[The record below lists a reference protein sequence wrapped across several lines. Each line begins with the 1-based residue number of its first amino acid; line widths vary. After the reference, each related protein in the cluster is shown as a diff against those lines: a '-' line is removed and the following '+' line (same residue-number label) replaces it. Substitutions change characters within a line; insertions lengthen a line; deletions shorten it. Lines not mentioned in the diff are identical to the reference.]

1 MLIQEFHEDKEMSGN
16 LLNQYAHAIIFFMSI
31 TEEDSFF
38 TENIVNINKKIYII
52 LFCALIVPVS
62 FVALTSAGVWYVPTP
77 YAAMIFIYTFGMA
90 LACFILNKTGKRTLQ
105 NVSMY
110 LGLLAIS
117 GFVFLLGMKGVIV
130 LTISWAFAPFISCL
144 YYNRPLTRIT
154 TIINFVLTIV
164 AYWLRSSA
172 VTLVLS
178 GVKSRE
184 RWFIENVPG
193 VIVEFIFVFLVTDVL
208 SKRTYETFRRLM
220 STNADKDGAY
230 KRLNE
235 KTLEQF
241 NTNKELQEKNEYI
254 EKLNQELNSRN
265 EGLYENQYK
274 ILEFVVGSFGAF
286 DLFGVTH
293 NYHTG
298 KYVEEICK
306 QLRKDGHYT
315 EELTDKKIQEYMLA
329 ALLHDVG
336 KIRIPQRIVNKVGKY
351 TKEEYE
357 IMKTHPMEGRKLLEG
372 MPVIDDGGFNVTAK
386 EMALYHHERWD
397 GSGYPYGVAGDTI
410 PLCARI
416 LGAADV
422 LDALISP
429 RLYKEPVSIDEAVK
443 FFEEEKGKSFEPCI
457 AEAVVSLKNEIIK
470 TDRDFKTFEGAKFD
484 DELARWKKYYPEMKN
499 FGKVGK

>member
-1 MLIQEFHEDKEMSGN
+1 MSV
-16 LLNQYAHAIIFFMSI
+16 
-31 TEEDSFF
+31 TDDSFF
-38 TENIVNINKKIYII
+38 TENIVNINKRIYII
-52 LFCALIVPVS
+52 LFWTLIVPVS
-62 FVALTSAGVWYVPTP
+62 FVALTQVGVWYVPTP
-77 YAAMIFIYTFGMA
+77 YAAMIFIYSLAMA
-90 LACFILNKTGKRTLQ
+90 FICMVLNKTGNKNLQ
-105 NVSMY
+105 SVTMY
-110 LGLLAIS
+110 LGLIGIS

-144 YYNRPLTRIT
+144 YYNRRLTRIT

-178 GVKSRE
+178 GVKTAS

-193 VIVEFIFVFLVTDVL
+193 VIVEFIFVFLVTDFL
-208 SKRTYETFRRLM
+208 SKRTYQTFRRLM
-220 STNADKDGAY
+220 SINADKDGAY

-254 EKLNQELNSRN
+254 EKLDEELNTRN
-265 EGLYENQYK
+265 KGLSENQHK
-274 ILEFVVGSFGAF
+274 IVEFVVSSFGSF

-298 KYVEEICK
+298 KYVQEISK
-306 QLRKDGHYT
+306 KLRENGYYAD
-315 EELTDKKIQEYMLA
+315 ELTDEKIETYMLT
-329 ALLHDVG
+329 ALLHDAG
-336 KIRIPQRIVNKVGKY
+336 KIRIPQNIVNKFGKY

-357 IMKTHPMEGRKLLEG
+357 IMKTHPMEGRKILEE
-372 MPVIDDGGFNVTAK
+372 MPIIDDGSFNIIAK

-397 GSGYPYGVAGDTI
+397 GSGYPYGVSGEAI

-429 RLYKEPVSIDEAVK
+429 RLYKEPMSIDEAMK
-443 FFEEEKGKSFEPCI
+443 FFAEEKGKSFEPCI
-457 AEAVVSLKNEIIK
+457 ADAVIALKNEIIII
-470 TDRDFKTFEGAKFD
+470 DRDFKTFEGAKFD
-484 DELARWKKYYPEMKN
+484 DELARWKKYHPELKD
-499 FGKVGK
+499 FGKAGK

>member
-1 MLIQEFHEDKEMSGN
+1 MSV
-16 LLNQYAHAIIFFMSI
+16 
-31 TEEDSFF
+31 TDDSFF
-38 TENIVNINKKIYII
+38 TENIVNINKRIYII
-52 LFCALIVPVS
+52 LFWTLIVPVS
-62 FVALTSAGVWYVPTP
+62 FVALTQVGVWYVPTP
-77 YAAMIFIYTFGMA
+77 YAAMIFIYSLAMA
-90 LACFILNKTGKRTLQ
+90 FICMVLNKTGNKNLQ
-105 NVSMY
+105 SVTMY
-110 LGLLAIS
+110 LGLIGIS

-144 YYNRPLTRIT
+144 YYNRRLTRIT

-178 GVKSRE
+178 GVKTAS

-193 VIVEFIFVFLVTDVL
+193 VIVEFIFVFLVTDFL
-208 SKRTYETFRRLM
+208 SKRTYQTFRRLM
-220 STNADKDGAY
+220 SINADKDGAY

-254 EKLNQELNSRN
+254 EKLDEELNTRN
-265 EGLYENQYK
+265 KGLSENQHK
-274 ILEFVVGSFGAF
+274 IVEFVVSSFGSF

-298 KYVEEICK
+298 KYVQEISK
-306 QLRKDGHYT
+306 KLRENGYYAD
-315 EELTDKKIQEYMLA
+315 ELTDEKIETYMLT
-329 ALLHDVG
+329 ALLHDAG
-336 KIRIPQRIVNKVGKY
+336 KIRIPQNIVNKFGKY

-357 IMKTHPMEGRKLLEG
+357 IMKTHPMEGRKILEE
-372 MPVIDDGGFNVTAK
+372 MPNIDDGSFNIIAK

-397 GSGYPYGVAGDTI
+397 GSGYPYGVSGEAI

-429 RLYKEPVSIDEAVK
+429 RLYKEPMSIDEAMK
-443 FFEEEKGKSFEPCI
+443 FFAKEKGKSFEPCI
-457 AEAVVSLKNEIIK
+457 ADAVIALKNEIIII
-470 TDRDFKTFEGAKFD
+470 DRDFKTFEGAKFD
-484 DELARWKKYYPEMKN
+484 DELARWKKYHPELKD
-499 FGKVGK
+499 FGKAGK

>member
-1 MLIQEFHEDKEMSGN
+1 MSV
-16 LLNQYAHAIIFFMSI
+16 
-31 TEEDSFF
+31 TDDSFF
-38 TENIVNINKKIYII
+38 TENIVNINKRIYII
-52 LFCALIVPVS
+52 LFWTLIVPVS
-62 FVALTSAGVWYVPTP
+62 FVALTQVGVWYVPTP
-77 YAAMIFIYTFGMA
+77 YAAMIFIYSLAMA
-90 LACFILNKTGKRTLQ
+90 FICMVLNKTGNKNLQ
-105 NVSMY
+105 SVTMY
-110 LGLLAIS
+110 LGLIGIS

-144 YYNRPLTRIT
+144 YYNRRLTRIT

-178 GVKSRE
+178 GVKTAS
-184 RWFIENVPG
+184 RWFIENVSG
-193 VIVEFIFVFLVTDVL
+193 VIVEFIFVFLVTDFL
-208 SKRTYETFRRLM
+208 SKRTYQTFRRLM
-220 STNADKDGAY
+220 SINADKDGAY

-254 EKLNQELNSRN
+254 EKLDEELNTRN
-265 EGLYENQYK
+265 KGLSENQHK
-274 ILEFVVGSFGAF
+274 IVEFVVSSFGSF

-298 KYVEEICK
+298 KYVQEISK
-306 QLRKDGHYT
+306 KLRENGYYAD
-315 EELTDKKIQEYMLA
+315 ELTDEKIETYMLT
-329 ALLHDVG
+329 ALLHDAG
-336 KIRIPQRIVNKVGKY
+336 KIRIPQNIVNKFGKY

-357 IMKTHPMEGRKLLEG
+357 IMKTHPMEGRKILEE
-372 MPVIDDGGFNVTAK
+372 MPIIDDGSFNIIAK

-397 GSGYPYGVAGDTI
+397 GSGYPYGVSGEAI

-429 RLYKEPVSIDEAVK
+429 RLYKEPVSIDEAMK
-443 FFEEEKGKSFEPCI
+443 FFAEEKGKSFEPCI
-457 AEAVVSLKNEIIK
+457 ADAVIALKNEIIII
-470 TDRDFKTFEGAKFD
+470 DRDFKTFEGAKFD
-484 DELARWKKYYPEMKN
+484 DELARWKKYHPELKD
-499 FGKVGK
+499 FGKAGK

>member
-1 MLIQEFHEDKEMSGN
+1 MSV
-16 LLNQYAHAIIFFMSI
+16 
-31 TEEDSFF
+31 TDDSFF
-38 TENIVNINKKIYII
+38 TENIVNINKRIYII
-52 LFCALIVPVS
+52 LFWTLIVPVS
-62 FVALTSAGVWYVPTP
+62 FVALTQVGVWYVPTP
-77 YAAMIFIYTFGMA
+77 YAAMIFIYSLAMA
-90 LACFILNKTGKRTLQ
+90 FICMVLNKTGNKNLQ
-105 NVSMY
+105 SVTMY
-110 LGLLAIS
+110 LGLIGIS

-144 YYNRPLTRIT
+144 YYNRRLTRIT

-178 GVKSRE
+178 GVKTAS

-193 VIVEFIFVFLVTDVL
+193 VIVEFIFVFLVTDFL
-208 SKRTYETFRRLM
+208 SKRTYQTFRRLM
-220 STNADKDGAY
+220 SINADKDGAY

-254 EKLNQELNSRN
+254 EKLNEELNTRN
-265 EGLYENQYK
+265 KGLSENQHK
-274 ILEFVVGSFGAF
+274 IVEFVVSSFGSF

-293 NYHTG
+293 NYRTG
-298 KYVEEICK
+298 KYVKEISK
-306 QLRKDGHYT
+306 KLRENGYYAD
-315 EELTDKKIQEYMLA
+315 ELTDEKIETYMLT
-329 ALLHDVG
+329 ALLHDAG
-336 KIRIPQRIVNKVGKY
+336 KIRIPQNIVNKFGKY

-357 IMKTHPMEGRKLLEG
+357 IMKTHPMEGRKILEE
-372 MPVIDDGGFNVTAK
+372 MPIIDDGSFNIIAK

-397 GSGYPYGVAGDTI
+397 GSGYPYGVSGEAI

-429 RLYKEPVSIDEAVK
+429 RLYKEPVSIDEAMK
-443 FFEEEKGKSFEPCI
+443 FFAEEKGKSFEPCI
-457 AEAVVSLKNEIIK
+457 ADAVIALKNEIIII
-470 TDRDFKTFEGAKFD
+470 DRDFKTFEGAKFD
-484 DELARWKKYYPEMKN
+484 DELARWKKYHPELKD
-499 FGKVGK
+499 FGKAGK

>member
-1 MLIQEFHEDKEMSGN
+1 MSV
-16 LLNQYAHAIIFFMSI
+16 
-31 TEEDSFF
+31 TDDSFF
-38 TENIVNINKKIYII
+38 TENIVNINKRIYII
-52 LFCALIVPVS
+52 LFWTLIVPVS
-62 FVALTSAGVWYVPTP
+62 FVALTQVGVWYVPTP
-77 YAAMIFIYTFGMA
+77 YAAMIFIYSLAMA
-90 LACFILNKTGKRTLQ
+90 FICMVLNKTGNKNLQ
-105 NVSMY
+105 SVTMY
-110 LGLLAIS
+110 LGLIGIS

-144 YYNRPLTRIT
+144 YYNRRLTRIT

-178 GVKSRE
+178 GVKTAS

-193 VIVEFIFVFLVTDVL
+193 VIVEFIFVFLVTDFL
-208 SKRTYETFRRLM
+208 SKRSYQTFRRLM
-220 STNADKDGAY
+220 SINADKDGAY

-254 EKLNQELNSRN
+254 EKLNEELNTRN
-265 EGLYENQYK
+265 KGLSENQHK
-274 ILEFVVGSFGAF
+274 IVEFVVSSFGSF

-298 KYVEEICK
+298 KYVQEISK
-306 QLRKDGHYT
+306 KLRENGYYAD
-315 EELTDKKIQEYMLA
+315 ELTDEKIETYMLT
-329 ALLHDVG
+329 ALLHDAG
-336 KIRIPQRIVNKVGKY
+336 KIRIPQNIVNKFGKY

-357 IMKTHPMEGRKLLEG
+357 IMKTHPMEGRKILEE
-372 MPVIDDGGFNVTAK
+372 MPIIDDGSFNIIAK

-397 GSGYPYGVAGDTI
+397 GSGYPYGVSGEAI

-429 RLYKEPVSIDEAVK
+429 RLYKEPVSIDEAMK
-443 FFEEEKGKSFEPCI
+443 FFAEEKGKSFEPCI
-457 AEAVVSLKNEIIK
+457 ADAVIALKNEIIII
-470 TDRDFKTFEGAKFD
+470 DRDFKTFEGAKFD
-484 DELARWKKYYPEMKN
+484 DELARWKKYHPELKD
-499 FGKVGK
+499 FGKTGK

>member
-1 MLIQEFHEDKEMSGN
+1 MSV
-16 LLNQYAHAIIFFMSI
+16 
-31 TEEDSFF
+31 TDDSFF
-38 TENIVNINKKIYII
+38 TENIVNINKRIYII
-52 LFCALIVPVS
+52 LFWTLIVPVS
-62 FVALTSAGVWYVPTP
+62 FVALTQVGVWYVPTP
-77 YAAMIFIYTFGMA
+77 YAAMIFIYSLAMA
-90 LACFILNKTGKRTLQ
+90 FICMILNKTGNKNLQ
-105 NVSMY
+105 SVTMY
-110 LGLLAIS
+110 LGLIGIS

-144 YYNRPLTRIT
+144 YYNRRLTRIT

-178 GVKSRE
+178 GVKTAS

-193 VIVEFIFVFLVTDVL
+193 VIVEFIFVFLVTDFL
-208 SKRTYETFRRLM
+208 SKRTYQTFRRLM
-220 STNADKDGAY
+220 SINADKDGAY

-254 EKLNQELNSRN
+254 EKLNEELNTRN
-265 EGLYENQYK
+265 KGLSENQHK
-274 ILEFVVGSFGAF
+274 IVEFVVSSFGSF

-298 KYVEEICK
+298 KYVQEISK
-306 QLRKDGHYT
+306 KLRENGYYAD
-315 EELTDKKIQEYMLA
+315 ELTDEKIETYMLT
-329 ALLHDVG
+329 ALLHDAG
-336 KIRIPQRIVNKVGKY
+336 KIRIPQNIVNKFGKY

-357 IMKTHPMEGRKLLEG
+357 IMKTHPMEGRKILEE
-372 MPVIDDGGFNVTAK
+372 MPIIDDGSFNIIAK

-397 GSGYPYGVAGDTI
+397 GSGYPYGVSGEAI

-429 RLYKEPVSIDEAVK
+429 RLYKEPMSIDEAMK
-443 FFEEEKGKSFEPCI
+443 FFAEEKGKSFEPCI
-457 AEAVVSLKNEIIK
+457 ADAVVALKNEIIII
-470 TDRDFKTFEGAKFD
+470 DRDFKTFEGAKFD
-484 DELARWKKYYPEMKN
+484 DELARWKKYHPELKD
-499 FGKVGK
+499 FGKAGK

>member
-1 MLIQEFHEDKEMSGN
+1 MSV
-16 LLNQYAHAIIFFMSI
+16 
-31 TEEDSFF
+31 TDDSFF
-38 TENIVNINKKIYII
+38 TENIVNINKRIYII
-52 LFCALIVPVS
+52 LFWTLIVPVS
-62 FVALTSAGVWYVPTP
+62 FVALTQVGVWYVPTP
-77 YAAMIFIYTFGMA
+77 YAAMIFIYSLAMA
-90 LACFILNKTGKRTLQ
+90 FICMVLNKTGNKNLQ
-105 NVSMY
+105 SVTMY
-110 LGLLAIS
+110 LGLIGIS

-144 YYNRPLTRIT
+144 YYNRRLTRIT

-178 GVKSRE
+178 GVKTAS

-193 VIVEFIFVFLVTDVL
+193 VIVEFIFVFLVTDFL
-208 SKRTYETFRRLM
+208 SKRTYQTFRRLM
-220 STNADKDGAY
+220 SINADKDGAY

-254 EKLNQELNSRN
+254 EKLNEELNTRN
-265 EGLYENQYK
+265 KGLSENQHK
-274 ILEFVVGSFGAF
+274 IVEFVVSSFGSF

-298 KYVEEICK
+298 KYVQEISK
-306 QLRKDGHYT
+306 KLRENGYYAD
-315 EELTDKKIQEYMLA
+315 ELTDEKIETYMLT
-329 ALLHDVG
+329 ALLHDAG
-336 KIRIPQRIVNKVGKY
+336 KIRIPQNIVNKFGKY

-357 IMKTHPMEGRKLLEG
+357 IMKTHPMEGRKILEE
-372 MPVIDDGGFNVTAK
+372 MPNIDDGSFNIIAK

-397 GSGYPYGVAGDTI
+397 GSGYPYGVSGEAI

-429 RLYKEPVSIDEAVK
+429 RLYKEPVSIDEAMK
-443 FFEEEKGKSFEPCI
+443 FFAKEKGKSFEPCI
-457 AEAVVSLKNEIIK
+457 ADAVIALKNEIIII
-470 TDRDFKTFEGAKFD
+470 DRDFKTFEGAKFD
-484 DELARWKKYYPEMKN
+484 DELARWKKYHPELKD
-499 FGKVGK
+499 FGKAGK

>member
-1 MLIQEFHEDKEMSGN
+1 MP
-16 LLNQYAHAIIFFMSI
+16 I

-38 TENIVNINKKIYII
+38 IENIVNINKRIYTI

-62 FVALTSAGVWYVPTP
+62 FVVLTHVGVWYVPTP
-77 YAAMIFIYTFGMA
+77 YAAMIFIYTLAMA
-90 LACFILNKTGKRTLQ
+90 FVCMVLNKTGNKNLQ
-105 NVSMY
+105 YVTMY
-110 LGLLAIS
+110 LGLIGIS

-144 YYNRPLTRIT
+144 YYNRRLTRIT
-154 TIINFVLTIV
+154 TIINFILTIV

-178 GVKSRE
+178 GVKTAN

-193 VIVEFIFVFLVTDVL
+193 VIVEFIFVFMVTDFL
-208 SKRTYETFRRLM
+208 SKRTYQTFRRLM
-220 STNADKDGAY
+220 SINADKDGAY
-230 KRLNE
+230 RRLNE

-241 NTNKELQEKNEYI
+241 NTNKELQEKNDYI
-254 EKLNQELNSRN
+254 EKLNAELNSKN
-265 EGLYENQYK
+265 KGLNENQHK
-274 ILEFVVGSFGAF
+274 IVEFVVTSFGSF

-298 KYVEEICK
+298 KYVQEISK
-306 QLRKDGHYT
+306 RLRENGYYADV
-315 EELTDKKIQEYMLA
+315 LTDEKIEQLMLA
-329 ALLHDVG
+329 ALLHDAG
-336 KIRIPQRIVNKVGKY
+336 KIRIPQSIVNKMGKY
-351 TKEEYE
+351 TEEEYE

-372 MPVIDDGGFNVTAK
+372 MPLIDDGTFNTTAK

-416 LGAADV
+416 MGAADV

-429 RLYKEPVSIDEAVK
+429 RLYKKPMSVEEAVK
-443 FFEEEKGKSFEPCI
+443 FFEEEKGKAFEPCI
-457 AEAVVSLKNEIIK
+457 AEAVISLKNEII
-470 TDRDFKTFEGAKFD
+470 TIDRDFKTFEGARFD
-484 DELARWKKYYPEMKN
+484 EELARWKKYYPELENFSLSEGMIKN
-499 FGKVGK
+499 GKKSKGAKTE

>member
-1 MLIQEFHEDKEMSGN
+1 MSV
-16 LLNQYAHAIIFFMSI
+16 
-31 TEEDSFF
+31 TDDSFF
-38 TENIVNINKKIYII
+38 TENIVNINKRIYII
-52 LFCALIVPVS
+52 LFWTLIVPVS
-62 FVALTSAGVWYVPTP
+62 FVALTQVGVWYVPTP
-77 YAAMIFIYTFGMA
+77 YAAMIFIYSLAMA
-90 LACFILNKTGKRTLQ
+90 FICMVLNKTGNKNLQ
-105 NVSMY
+105 SVTMY
-110 LGLLAIS
+110 LGLIGIS

-144 YYNRPLTRIT
+144 YYNRRLTRIT

-178 GVKSRE
+178 GVKTAS
-184 RWFIENVPG
+184 RWFIENVSG
-193 VIVEFIFVFLVTDVL
+193 VIVEFIFVFLVTDFL
-208 SKRTYETFRRLM
+208 SKRTYQTFRRLM
-220 STNADKDGAY
+220 SINADKDGAY

-254 EKLNQELNSRN
+254 EKLDEELNTRN
-265 EGLYENQYK
+265 KGLSENQHK
-274 ILEFVVGSFGAF
+274 IVEFVVSSFGSF

-298 KYVEEICK
+298 KYVQEISK
-306 QLRKDGHYT
+306 KLRENGYYAD
-315 EELTDKKIQEYMLA
+315 ELTDEKIETYMLT
-329 ALLHDVG
+329 ALLHDAG
-336 KIRIPQRIVNKVGKY
+336 KIRIPQNIVNKFGKY

-357 IMKTHPMEGRKLLEG
+357 IMKTHPMEGRKILEE
-372 MPVIDDGGFNVTAK
+372 MPIIDDGSFNIIAK

-397 GSGYPYGVAGDTI
+397 GSGYPYGVSGEAI

-429 RLYKEPVSIDEAVK
+429 RLYKEPMSIDEAMK
-443 FFEEEKGKSFEPCI
+443 FFAEEKGKSFEPCI
-457 AEAVVSLKNEIIK
+457 ADAVIALKNEIIII
-470 TDRDFKTFEGAKFD
+470 DRDFKTFEGAKFD
-484 DELARWKKYYPEMKN
+484 DELARWKKYHPELKD
-499 FGKVGK
+499 FGKAGK

>member
-1 MLIQEFHEDKEMSGN
+1 MP
-16 LLNQYAHAIIFFMSI
+16 I

-38 TENIVNINKKIYII
+38 TENIVNINKRIYTI
-52 LFCALIVPVS
+52 LFCALIVPIS
-62 FVALTSAGVWYVPTP
+62 FVVLTHVGVWYVPTP
-77 YAAMIFIYTFGMA
+77 YAAMIFIYTLVMA
-90 LACFILNKTGKRTLQ
+90 LICLLLNKTGNKNLQ
-105 NVSMY
+105 YVTMY
-110 LGLLAIS
+110 LGLIGIS

-144 YYNRPLTRIT
+144 YYDRRLTRIT
-154 TIINFVLTIV
+154 TIINFILTII

-178 GVKSRE
+178 GVKTAN

-193 VIVEFIFVFLVTDVL
+193 VIVEFIFVFMVTDFL
-208 SKRTYETFRRLM
+208 SKRTYQTFRRLM
-220 STNADKDGAY
+220 SINADKDGAY

-241 NTNKELQEKNEYI
+241 NTNKELQEKNDYI
-254 EKLNQELNSRN
+254 EKLNAELNSKN
-265 EGLYENQYK
+265 KGLNENQHK
-274 ILEFVVGSFGAF
+274 IVEFVVSSFGSF

-298 KYVEEICK
+298 KYVQEISK
-306 QLRKDGHYT
+306 RLRENGYYGDV
-315 EELTDKKIQEYMLA
+315 LTDEKIEQLMLA
-329 ALLHDVG
+329 ALLHDAG
-336 KIRIPQRIVNKVGKY
+336 KIRIPQSIVNKMGKY
-351 TKEEYE
+351 TEEEYE

-372 MPVIDDGGFNVTAK
+372 MPLIDDGTFNTTAK

-416 LGAADV
+416 MGAADV

-429 RLYKEPVSIDEAVK
+429 RLYKKPMSVEEAVK
-443 FFEEEKGKSFEPCI
+443 VFEEEKGKAFEPCI
-457 AEAVVSLKNEIIK
+457 AEAVISLKNEII
-470 TDRDFKTFEGAKFD
+470 TIDRDFKTFEGARFD
-484 DELARWKKYYPEMKN
+484 EELARWKKYYPELENFSLSEGMIKN
-499 FGKVGK
+499 GKKSKGAKTE

>member
-1 MLIQEFHEDKEMSGN
+1 MSV
-16 LLNQYAHAIIFFMSI
+16 
-31 TEEDSFF
+31 TDDSFF
-38 TENIVNINKKIYII
+38 TENIVNINKRIYII
-52 LFCALIVPVS
+52 LFWTLIVPVS
-62 FVALTSAGVWYVPTP
+62 FVALTQVGVWYVPTP
-77 YAAMIFIYTFGMA
+77 YAAMIFIYSLAMA
-90 LACFILNKTGKRTLQ
+90 FICMVLNKTGNKNLQ
-105 NVSMY
+105 SVTMY
-110 LGLLAIS
+110 LGLIGIS

-144 YYNRPLTRIT
+144 YYNRRLTRIT

-178 GVKSRE
+178 GVKTAS

-193 VIVEFIFVFLVTDVL
+193 VIVEFIFVFLVTDFL
-208 SKRTYETFRRLM
+208 SKRTYQTFRRLM
-220 STNADKDGAY
+220 SINADKDGAY

-254 EKLNQELNSRN
+254 EKLNEELNTRN
-265 EGLYENQYK
+265 KGLSENQHK
-274 ILEFVVGSFGAF
+274 IVEFVVSSFGSF

-298 KYVEEICK
+298 KYVQEISK
-306 QLRKDGHYT
+306 KLRENGYYAD
-315 EELTDKKIQEYMLA
+315 ELTDEKIETYMLT
-329 ALLHDVG
+329 ALLHDAG
-336 KIRIPQRIVNKVGKY
+336 KIRIPQNIVNKFGKY

-357 IMKTHPMEGRKLLEG
+357 IMKTHPMEGRKILEE
-372 MPVIDDGGFNVTAK
+372 MPIIDDGSFNIIAK

-397 GSGYPYGVAGDTI
+397 GSGYPYGVSGEAI

-429 RLYKEPVSIDEAVK
+429 RLYKEPMSIDEAMK
-443 FFEEEKGKSFEPCI
+443 FFAEEKGKSFEPCI
-457 AEAVVSLKNEIIK
+457 ADAVIALKDEIIII
-470 TDRDFKTFEGAKFD
+470 DRDFKTFEGAKFD
-484 DELARWKKYYPEMKN
+484 DELARWKKYHPELKD
-499 FGKVGK
+499 FGKAGK

>member
-1 MLIQEFHEDKEMSGN
+1 MSV
-16 LLNQYAHAIIFFMSI
+16 
-31 TEEDSFF
+31 TDDSFF
-38 TENIVNINKKIYII
+38 TENIVNINKRIYII
-52 LFCALIVPVS
+52 LFWTLIVPVS
-62 FVALTSAGVWYVPTP
+62 FVALTQVGVWYVPTP
-77 YAAMIFIYTFGMA
+77 YAAMIFIYSLAMA
-90 LACFILNKTGKRTLQ
+90 FICMVLNKTGNKNLQ
-105 NVSMY
+105 SVTMY
-110 LGLLAIS
+110 LGLIGIS

-144 YYNRPLTRIT
+144 YYNRRLTRIT

-178 GVKSRE
+178 GVKTAS

-193 VIVEFIFVFLVTDVL
+193 VIVEFIFVFLVTDFL
-208 SKRTYETFRRLM
+208 SKRTYQTFRRLM
-220 STNADKDGAY
+220 SINADKDGAY

-254 EKLNQELNSRN
+254 EKLNEELNTRN
-265 EGLYENQYK
+265 KGLSENQHK
-274 ILEFVVGSFGAF
+274 IVEFVVSSFGSF

-298 KYVEEICK
+298 KYVQEISK
-306 QLRKDGHYT
+306 KLRENGYYAD
-315 EELTDKKIQEYMLA
+315 ELTDEKIETYMLT
-329 ALLHDVG
+329 ALLHDAG
-336 KIRIPQRIVNKVGKY
+336 KIRIPQNIVNKFGKY

-357 IMKTHPMEGRKLLEG
+357 IMKTHPMEGRKILEE
-372 MPVIDDGGFNVTAK
+372 MPNIDDGSFNIIAK

-397 GSGYPYGVAGDTI
+397 GSGYPYGVSGEAI

-429 RLYKEPVSIDEAVK
+429 RLYKEPVSIDEAMK
-443 FFEEEKGKSFEPCI
+443 FFAEEKGKSFEPCI
-457 AEAVVSLKNEIIK
+457 ADAVIALKNEIIII
-470 TDRDFKTFEGAKFD
+470 DRDFKTFEGAKFD
-484 DELARWKKYYPEMKN
+484 DELARWKKYHPELKD
-499 FGKVGK
+499 FGKAGK

>member
-1 MLIQEFHEDKEMSGN
+1 MSV
-16 LLNQYAHAIIFFMSI
+16 
-31 TEEDSFF
+31 TDDSFF
-38 TENIVNINKKIYII
+38 TENIVNINKRIYII
-52 LFCALIVPVS
+52 LFWTLIVPVS
-62 FVALTSAGVWYVPTP
+62 FVALTQVGVWYVPTP
-77 YAAMIFIYTFGMA
+77 YAAMIFIYSLAMA
-90 LACFILNKTGKRTLQ
+90 FICMVLNKTGNKNLQ
-105 NVSMY
+105 SVTMY
-110 LGLLAIS
+110 LGLIGIS

-144 YYNRPLTRIT
+144 YYNRRLTRIT

-178 GVKSRE
+178 GVKTAS

-193 VIVEFIFVFLVTDVL
+193 VIVEFIFVFLVTDFL
-208 SKRTYETFRRLM
+208 SKRTYQTFRRLM
-220 STNADKDGAY
+220 SINADKDGAY

-254 EKLNQELNSRN
+254 EKLNEELNTRN
-265 EGLYENQYK
+265 KGLSENQHK
-274 ILEFVVGSFGAF
+274 IVEFVVSSFGSF

-298 KYVEEICK
+298 KYVQEISK
-306 QLRKDGHYT
+306 KLRENGYYAD
-315 EELTDKKIQEYMLA
+315 ELTDEKIETYMLT
-329 ALLHDVG
+329 ALLHDAG
-336 KIRIPQRIVNKVGKY
+336 KIRIPQNIVNKFGKY

-357 IMKTHPMEGRKLLEG
+357 IMKTHPMEGRKILEE
-372 MPVIDDGGFNVTAK
+372 MPIIDDGSFNIIAK

-397 GSGYPYGVAGDTI
+397 GSGYPYGVSGEAI

-429 RLYKEPVSIDEAVK
+429 RLYKEPMSIDEAMK
-443 FFEEEKGKSFEPCI
+443 FFAEEKGKSFEPCI
-457 AEAVVSLKNEIIK
+457 ADAVIALKNEIIIIN
-470 TDRDFKTFEGAKFD
+470 RDFKTFEGAKFD
-484 DELARWKKYYPEMKN
+484 DELARWKKYHPELKD
-499 FGKVGK
+499 FGKAGK

>member
-1 MLIQEFHEDKEMSGN
+1 MSV
-16 LLNQYAHAIIFFMSI
+16 
-31 TEEDSFF
+31 TDDSFF
-38 TENIVNINKKIYII
+38 TENIVNINKRIYII
-52 LFCALIVPVS
+52 LFWTLIVPVS
-62 FVALTSAGVWYVPTP
+62 FVALTQVGVWYVPTP
-77 YAAMIFIYTFGMA
+77 YAAMIFIYSLAMA
-90 LACFILNKTGKRTLQ
+90 FICMVLNKTGNKNLQ
-105 NVSMY
+105 SVTMY
-110 LGLLAIS
+110 LGLIGIS

-144 YYNRPLTRIT
+144 YYNRRLTRIT

-178 GVKSRE
+178 GVKTAS

-193 VIVEFIFVFLVTDVL
+193 VIVEFIFVFLVTDFL
-208 SKRTYETFRRLM
+208 SKRTYQTFRRLM
-220 STNADKDGAY
+220 SINADKDGAY

-254 EKLNQELNSRN
+254 EKLNEELNTRN
-265 EGLYENQYK
+265 KGLSENQHK
-274 ILEFVVGSFGAF
+274 IVEFVVSSFGSF

-298 KYVEEICK
+298 KYVQEISK
-306 QLRKDGHYT
+306 KLRENGYYAD
-315 EELTDKKIQEYMLA
+315 ELTDEKIETYMLT
-329 ALLHDVG
+329 ALLHDAG
-336 KIRIPQRIVNKVGKY
+336 KIHIPQNIVNKFGKY

-357 IMKTHPMEGRKLLEG
+357 IMKTHPMEGRKILEE
-372 MPVIDDGGFNVTAK
+372 MPIIDDGSFNIIAK

-397 GSGYPYGVAGDTI
+397 GSGYPYGVSGEAI

-429 RLYKEPVSIDEAVK
+429 RLYKEPMSIDEAMK
-443 FFEEEKGKSFEPCI
+443 FFAEEKGKSFEPCI
-457 AEAVVSLKNEIIK
+457 ADAVIALKNEIIII
-470 TDRDFKTFEGAKFD
+470 DRDFKTFEGAKFD
-484 DELARWKKYYPEMKN
+484 DELARWKKYHPELKD
-499 FGKVGK
+499 FGKAGK

>member
-1 MLIQEFHEDKEMSGN
+1 MSV
-16 LLNQYAHAIIFFMSI
+16 
-31 TEEDSFF
+31 TDDSFF
-38 TENIVNINKKIYII
+38 TENIVNINKRIYII
-52 LFCALIVPVS
+52 LFWTLIVPVS
-62 FVALTSAGVWYVPTP
+62 FVALTQVGVWYVPTP
-77 YAAMIFIYTFGMA
+77 YAAMIFIYSLAMA
-90 LACFILNKTGKRTLQ
+90 FICMVLNKTGNKNLQ
-105 NVSMY
+105 SVTMY
-110 LGLLAIS
+110 LGLIGIS

-144 YYNRPLTRIT
+144 YYNRRLTRIT

-178 GVKSRE
+178 GVKTAS
-184 RWFIENVPG
+184 RWFIENVSG
-193 VIVEFIFVFLVTDVL
+193 VIVEFIFVFLVTDFL
-208 SKRTYETFRRLM
+208 SKRTYQTFRRLM
-220 STNADKDGAY
+220 SINADKDGAY

-254 EKLNQELNSRN
+254 EKLNEELNTRN
-265 EGLYENQYK
+265 KGLSENQHK
-274 ILEFVVGSFGAF
+274 IVEFVVSSFGSF

-298 KYVEEICK
+298 KYVQEISK
-306 QLRKDGHYT
+306 KLRENGYYSD
-315 EELTDKKIQEYMLA
+315 ELTDEKIETYMLT
-329 ALLHDVG
+329 ALLHDAG
-336 KIRIPQRIVNKVGKY
+336 KIRIPQNIVNKFGKY

-357 IMKTHPMEGRKLLEG
+357 IMKTHPMEGRKILEE
-372 MPVIDDGGFNVTAK
+372 MPIIDDGSFNIIAK

-397 GSGYPYGVAGDTI
+397 GSGYPYGVSGEAI

-429 RLYKEPVSIDEAVK
+429 RLYKEPMSIDEAMK
-443 FFEEEKGKSFEPCI
+443 FFAEEKGKSFEPCI
-457 AEAVVSLKNEIIK
+457 ADAVIALKNEIIIIN
-470 TDRDFKTFEGAKFD
+470 RDFKTFEGAKFD
-484 DELARWKKYYPEMKN
+484 DELARWKKYHPELKD
-499 FGKVGK
+499 FGKAGK

>member
-1 MLIQEFHEDKEMSGN
+1 MSV
-16 LLNQYAHAIIFFMSI
+16 
-31 TEEDSFF
+31 TDDSFF
-38 TENIVNINKKIYII
+38 TENIVNINKRIYII
-52 LFCALIVPVS
+52 LFWTLIVPVS
-62 FVALTSAGVWYVPTP
+62 FVALTQVGVWYVTTP
-77 YAAMIFIYTFGMA
+77 YAAMFFIYSLAMA
-90 LACFILNKTGKRTLQ
+90 FICMVLNKTGNKNLQ
-105 NVSMY
+105 SVTMY
-110 LGLLAIS
+110 LGLIGIS

-144 YYNRPLTRIT
+144 YYNRRLTRIT

-178 GVKSRE
+178 GVKTAS
-184 RWFIENVPG
+184 RWFIENVSG
-193 VIVEFIFVFLVTDVL
+193 VIVEFIFVFLVTDFL
-208 SKRTYETFRRLM
+208 SKRTYQTFRRLM
-220 STNADKDGAY
+220 SINADKDGAY

-254 EKLNQELNSRN
+254 EKLNEELNTRN
-265 EGLYENQYK
+265 KGLSENQHK
-274 ILEFVVGSFGAF
+274 IVEFVVSSFGSF

-298 KYVEEICK
+298 KYVQEISK
-306 QLRKDGHYT
+306 KLRENGYYAD
-315 EELTDKKIQEYMLA
+315 ELTDEKIETYMLT
-329 ALLHDVG
+329 ALLHDAG
-336 KIRIPQRIVNKVGKY
+336 KIRIPQNIVNKFGKY

-357 IMKTHPMEGRKLLEG
+357 IMKTHPMEGRKILEE
-372 MPVIDDGGFNVTAK
+372 MPIIDDGSFNIIAK

-397 GSGYPYGVAGDTI
+397 GSGYPYGVSGEAI

-429 RLYKEPVSIDEAVK
+429 RLYKEPMSIDEAMK
-443 FFEEEKGKSFEPCI
+443 FFAEEKGKSFEPCI
-457 AEAVVSLKNEIIK
+457 ADAVIALKNEIIII
-470 TDRDFKTFEGAKFD
+470 DRNFKTFEGAKFD
-484 DELARWKKYYPEMKN
+484 DELARWKKYHPELKD
-499 FGKVGK
+499 FGKAGK